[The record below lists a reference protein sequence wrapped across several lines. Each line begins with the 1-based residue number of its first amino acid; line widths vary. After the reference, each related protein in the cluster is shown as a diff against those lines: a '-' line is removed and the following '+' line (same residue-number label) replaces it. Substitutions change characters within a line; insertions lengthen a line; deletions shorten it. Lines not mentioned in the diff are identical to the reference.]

1 MGLPTGVEVKTEPVK
16 SEETVVA
23 ATVEEVKPVV
33 TPVENTTAA
42 TGTAS
47 AETTEAVEVQSCN
60 LSASEE
66 CGHSSTS
73 VQVELVFFVFF
84 PLMFTDHL
92 SFIVDC
98 SPTGTN
104 PD

>member
-33 TPVENTTAA
+33 TLVENTTAA

-47 AETTEAVEVQSCN
+47 AETTEAIEVCAYFN
-60 LSASEE
+60 
-66 CGHSSTS
+66 
-73 VQVELVFFVFF
+73 VFFS
-84 PLMFTDHL
+84 PLSL
-92 SFIVDC
+92 NVY
-98 SPTGTN
+98 
-104 PD
+104 

>member
-1 MGLPTGVEVKTEPVK
+1 MGLPTGVEVKAEPVR

-33 TPVENTTAA
+33 ALVENTAAA

-47 AETTEAVEVQSCN
+47 AETTEAVEVQSCT
-60 LSASEE
+60 LSAGEE
-66 CGHSSTS
+66 RVLSLDFGGG
-73 VQVELVFFVFF
+73 FFP

-92 SFIVDC
+92 SFPCRPPANRDQ
-98 SPTGTN
+98 S
-104 PD
+104 